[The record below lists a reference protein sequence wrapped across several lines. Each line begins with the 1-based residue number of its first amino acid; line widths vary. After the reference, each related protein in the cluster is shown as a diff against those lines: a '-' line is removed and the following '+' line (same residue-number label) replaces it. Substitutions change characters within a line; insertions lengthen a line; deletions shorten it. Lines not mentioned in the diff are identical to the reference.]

1 MPHAALRPISPPV
14 ANLRRLIAD
23 KLYNEVAEPTAL
35 SAGYSYKANVKTAT
49 GTGSCEIERA
59 SNRNTHEE

>member
-1 MPHAALRPISPPV
+1 V